1 MINNIQINKHPSFKS
16 VYIRNDFKNE
26 LNLDNQKKM
35 GRVFGS
41 LEYLFPQNDI
51 LVHKES
57 NGTLKYNIKKAHPI
71 KLLLIPQAES
81 VVKDKQRANALVN
94 MTIAFDYIYKKLHNI
109 KDINVSKE
117 IKRFEDKSED
127 EINQIMIN
135 DVLDFNYEHPENI
148 YDA

>member
-41 LEYLFPQNDI
+41 LDYLFPLNDI

-57 NGTLKYNIKKAHPI
+57 NGTLKYNIKKAHPA
-71 KLLLIPQAES
+71 KLLLLPQAES
-81 VVKDKQRANALVN
+81 AINDKQRTKTEVN
-94 MTIAFDYIYKKLHNI
+94 LAIAFDYIYKKLHNI
-109 KDINVSKE
+109 KDVNVSKE
-117 IKRFEDKSED
+117 IKRFEEKSED